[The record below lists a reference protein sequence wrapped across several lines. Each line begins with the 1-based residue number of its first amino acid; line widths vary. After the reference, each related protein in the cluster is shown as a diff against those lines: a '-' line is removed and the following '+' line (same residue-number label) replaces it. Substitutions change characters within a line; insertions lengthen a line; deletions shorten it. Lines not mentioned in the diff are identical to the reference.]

1 MGSFQNEFVASFYL
15 QVKRFWRA
23 KSRVLGSIIQPLFW
37 MIFFGAGFARSV
49 RFPGP
54 SSPYMSFLIPGVI
67 LMTVFMASF
76 FSGVSIIW
84 DKEFGFMKVVLV
96 SPASRRITLLGR
108 IVGDALIAMFQ
119 GLMISLVAYVLAPD
133 FNYLCIPLVLG
144 VAFLVSL
151 ATSSIGIILASRIK
165 SFEGFGLIMN
175 LISMP
180 LIFASGVFFP
190 VETMPDW
197 MRMIAYISPLTY
209 GVDIARGLML
219 GVSSIDP
226 MIDLMA
232 VSILSVVLVSLA
244 TLLFEK
250 TTIE

>member
-1 MGSFQNEFVASFYL
+1 
-15 QVKRFWRA
+15 
-23 KSRVLGSIIQPLFW
+23 
-37 MIFFGAGFARSV
+37 
-49 RFPGP
+49 
-54 SSPYMSFLIPGVI
+54 
-67 LMTVFMASF
+67 
-76 FSGVSIIW
+76 
-84 DKEFGFMKVVLV
+84 
-96 SPASRRITLLGR
+96 
-108 IVGDALIAMFQ
+108 
-119 GLMISLVAYVLAPD
+119 MISLVAYVLAPD
-133 FNYLCIPLVLG
+133 LNYLCIPLVLG

-151 ATSSIGIILASRIK
+151 ATSSIGIILASKIR

-197 MRMIAYISPLTY
+197 MKVIAYISPLTY